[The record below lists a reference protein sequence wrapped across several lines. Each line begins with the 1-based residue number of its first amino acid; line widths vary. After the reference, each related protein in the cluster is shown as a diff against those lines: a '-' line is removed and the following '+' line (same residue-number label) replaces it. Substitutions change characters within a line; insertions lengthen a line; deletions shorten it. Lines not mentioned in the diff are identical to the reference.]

1 MRKYKAYMAAAA
13 LAFLMTIIIAPE
25 IHEGQEME
33 PLIAQGDVI
42 LLLKQTYSE
51 NRGMPEIGEVVVLKN
66 MAWVNSMR
74 KTTPS
79 GG

>member
-51 NRGMPEIGEVVVLKN
+51 NRGMPEIGEVVVLK
-66 MAWVNSMR
+66 
-74 KTTPS
+74 KY
-79 GG
+79 GLGE